1 MPTLPEYKTIVYA
14 TDLGDHTKP
23 AFRSALSLA
32 QKYGA
37 KIIMLHVVE
46 PMSSS
51 IQAVVDTYLTEIDAK
66 KVYKDNLQAVL
77 GNMKQ
82 RLKDFCEEELNSHDF
97 KSSHVDEVLVVSGR
111 PSEEIIKKSKEHNAD
126 LIVLESLPGVFSA
139 VMFQVQHRGAFHV
152 IRAYQYSSFR
162 INSVFRKRL
171 LQTER

>member
-23 AFRSALSLA
+23 VFRSALSLA

-126 LIVLESLPGVFSA
+126 LIVLGKSSRSVLGSDVSGSTSRR
-139 VMFQVQHRGAFHV
+139 VSR
-152 IRAYQYSSFR
+152 YSS
-162 INSVFRKRL
+162 IPVLVIPN
-171 LQTER
+171 Q

>member
-23 AFRSALSLA
+23 VFRTALSLA
-32 QKYGA
+32 RKYDA

-77 GNMKQ
+77 AKMKQ
-82 RLKDFCEEELNSHDF
+82 RLKNFCKEELDSHEF
-97 KSSHVDEVLVVSGR
+97 KSSHVEEMLVVSGR
-111 PSEEIIKKSKEHNAD
+111 PSEEIIKIAEKHRAD
-126 LIVLESLPGVFSA
+126 LIVLGKSSRNVLGSDVSGSTTRR
-139 VMFQVQHRGAFHV
+139 VSR
-152 IRAYQYSSFR
+152 YSN
-162 INSVFRKRL
+162 IPVLVVPN
-171 LQTER
+171 Q